1 MSKSI
6 KTSVVSFDDFNDLDF
21 VSPSRWFIFTSM
33 NEYLFIHVRD
43 RQVAQD
49 YVDAEYGKGRYK
61 IRTVKVIKSGK
72 GLTVSGSETR
82 RK

>member
-1 MSKSI
+1 MTKGV
-6 KTSVVSFDDFNDLDF
+6 KTSVVDFEDFNDLDF
-21 VSPSRWFIFTSM
+21 VSPSRWFIFNSM

-49 YVDAEYGKGRYK
+49 YVDEEYGKGRYK
-61 IRTVKVIKSGK
+61 IRTVKVIKSK
-72 GLTVSGSETR
+72 KDLTVSGSETR

>member
-1 MSKSI
+1 MTKGV
-6 KTSVVSFDDFNDLDF
+6 KTSIVGFDDFNDLDF

-33 NEYLFIHVRD
+33 NDYLFIHVRD

-49 YVDAEYGKGRYK
+49 YIDVEYGKGRYK
-61 IRTVKVIKSGK
+61 IRTVRVIKSK
-72 GLTVSGSETR
+72 NGLTVSGTETR